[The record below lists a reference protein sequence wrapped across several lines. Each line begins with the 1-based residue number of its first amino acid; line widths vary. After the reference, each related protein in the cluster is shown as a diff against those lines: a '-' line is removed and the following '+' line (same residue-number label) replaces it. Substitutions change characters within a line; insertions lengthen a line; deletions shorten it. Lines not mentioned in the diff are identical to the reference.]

1 MRGHELPLRAP
12 GGTQGLEGTI
22 VDVCEG
28 RFRHR
33 EDLEPRVTVDSI
45 QEAGLEGHRVSLDDR
60 PVAEL
65 QFTAEGSDDD
75 TGWFLWS
82 IDAQAFKAS
91 PDTPLASLGDRESVD
106 VAGVD
111 ALLQLGREQG
121 REALPAEP
129 RQVAQRRALAV
140 LPGEVVSAADR
151 WLAGE

>member
-1 MRGHELPLRAP
+1 
-12 GGTQGLEGTI
+12 
-22 VDVCEG
+22 
-28 RFRHR
+28 
-33 EDLEPRVTVDSI
+33 
-45 QEAGLEGHRVSLDDR
+45 
-60 PVAEL
+60 VAEL

-129 RQVAQRRALAV
+129 RQVAQRRALTV